1 MLTVMTD
8 QNGTCA
14 PLEDPVKST
23 LMAFAAAWWCVP
35 CPGPEPAAGSRA
47 LQGPKL
53 DVIVS
58 RDRRGNVTYEAE
70 IELNCYKHGEWA
82 TQHLGSQLARWG
94 RIRFAEGGI
103 EWVLEGV
110 PGDEPWGCDHSHTLR
125 SREYTAAELCDIDLA
140 FRRD

>member
-47 LQGPKL
+47 RRAPNL
-53 DVIVS
+53 DVTEY
-58 RDRRGNVTYEAE
+58 RDRHGTVTYLAD
-70 IELNCYKHGEWA
+70 IELNYIKHGEWA
-82 TQHLGSQLARWG
+82 TKHLGPHLARG
-94 RIRFAEGGI
+94 GTICFAEGGI
-103 EWVLEGV
+103 EWVLEEV
-110 PGDEPWGCDHSHTLR
+110 PEDETYFCDHTHTLR